1 MDQRPGGP
9 GSAGHQRVDVILVA
23 TYAES
28 GALAERLRARG
39 LGADPDVICRHR
51 HRPSGLILDV
61 MPTESEAPKRNL
73 VKRGSP
79 IRTP

>member
-1 MDQRPGGP
+1 
-9 GSAGHQRVDVILVA
+9 VILVA

-28 GALAERLRARG
+28 GAFAERLRARG
-39 LGADPDVICRHR
+39 LGADPDVICRNR